1 MIPRRLAATGRRI
14 LLFALAFLAGY
25 IFGYSRNTT
34 KRASSVTHHHQ
45 QTQLHPVATNTL
57 TTDISSAIPPPL
69 PTSTGATTH
78 KAQNDT
84 QNNGPRANAAFVVL
98 LQNKDLHDMRKTMR
112 NLEAVFNRKHGYP
125 YVFLNNVPFTEHFKT
140 HIRAM
145 TTAPVNFGLIPK
157 EHWSYPSHINKTQ
170 AAMNRVDMENRN
182 VPYGESE
189 SYRHMCRYMSG
200 FIFRHHLVQEY
211 DYYWRVEPGVSFS
224 CDLLDVDPFKI
235 MKTKKYKYGFTIA
248 LPEFVDT
255 IPTLWENVKRFR
267 KLHPEHIAKRNSLEW
282 ISYDKG
288 DTYNNCHFWSNFE
301 IVDAS
306 FFRSKA
312 YMDFFQFLDD
322 TGGFFYER
330 WGDAPVHSIAAA
342 LMLDRRDIHFF
353 NEIGYRHGLYEHCPE
368 SPELQLKCACDPKD
382 NVDWVQFSCLRRFLE
397 T

>member
-1 MIPRRLAATGRRI
+1 MIPRRLTTVARI
-14 LLFALAFLAGY
+14 LFYLLAFSAGY
-25 IFGYSRNTT
+25 LLAHFTS
-34 KRASSVTHHHQ
+34 KPASSTHL
-45 QTQLHPVATNTL
+45 QTQEQAHPVIATNTG
-57 TTDISSAIPPPL
+57 INSVVIPQS
-69 PTSTGATTH
+69 PTEAAATTTRAT
-78 KAQNDT
+78 KKLT
-84 QNNGPRANAAFVVL
+84 QDEAANNSTPRANAAFVVL
-98 LQNKDLHDMRKTMR
+98 LQNKDLHDMRKTMQ

-125 YVFLNNVPFTEHFKT
+125 YVFLNDVPFTEHFKT
-140 HIRAM
+140 HIR
-145 TTAPVNFGLIPK
+145 LIPR
-157 EHWSYPSHINKTQ
+157 EHWSYPSFVNKTQ
-170 AAMNRVDMENRN
+170 AALNRQDMENRN

-200 FIFRHHLVQEY
+200 FIFRHEMVQEY

-224 CDLLDVDPFKI
+224 CDLLDIDPFML
-235 MKTKKYKYGFTIA
+235 MKTKRYKYGFTIA

-255 IPTLWENVKRFR
+255 IPTLWDTVKRFR
-267 KLHPEHIAKRNSLEW
+267 KQHPEHISRRNSLEW

-312 YMDFFQFLDD
+312 YLDFFQFLDD

-342 LMLDRRDIHFF
+342 LMLDRREIHFF
-353 NEIGYRHGLYEHCPE
+353 NEIGYRHGMYEHCPE

-382 NVDWVQFSCLRRFLE
+382 NVGE
-397 T
+397 

>member
-1 MIPRRLAATGRRI
+1 
-14 LLFALAFLAGY
+14 
-25 IFGYSRNTT
+25 
-34 KRASSVTHHHQ
+34 
-45 QTQLHPVATNTL
+45 
-57 TTDISSAIPPPL
+57 
-69 PTSTGATTH
+69 
-78 KAQNDT
+78 
-84 QNNGPRANAAFVVL
+84 
-98 LQNKDLHDMRKTMR
+98 MRKTLQ

-125 YVFLNNVPFTEHFKT
+125 YVFLNDVPFTEHFKT

-145 TTAPVNFGLIPK
+145 TNSQVKFGLIPK
-157 EHWSYPSHINKTQ
+157 EHWSYPSFVNRTQ
-170 AAMNRVDMENRN
+170 AALNRQDMENRN

-200 FIFRHHLVQEY
+200 FIFRHDMVQEY

-224 CDLLDVDPFKI
+224 CDLLDIDPFMI

-255 IPTLWENVKRFR
+255 IPTLWDTVKQFR
-267 KLHPEHIAKRNSLEW
+267 KQHPEHISRRNSLEW

-301 IVDAS
+301 IVDTS

-312 YMDFFQFLDD
+312 YLDFFQFLDD
-322 TGGFFYER
+322 TGGFYYER

-342 LMLDRRDIHFF
+342 LMLDRREIHFF
-353 NEIGYRHGLYEHCPE
+353 NEIGYRHGMYEHCPE

-382 NVDWVQFSCLRRFLE
+382 NVGG
-397 T
+397 